1 MRVGLSIDPPLGSI
15 PALLTQEGVD
25 VYQTVLRDPG
35 RFGNYGVPEPADRA
49 ALVAGMAGPRA
60 WGVAHGSLLVNPAN
74 PQGPIPHSSG
84 SSLPAQLKG
93 AAEGRLHPGS
103 MHPGYSQGH
112 PTTEQGL
119 GV

>member
-49 ALVAGMAGPRA
+49 ALVAGMAGRPA
-60 WGVAHGSLLVNPAN
+60 WGAAHGPPPLNPAS
-74 PQGPIPHSSG
+74 PQGRIPHSPV
-84 SSLPAQLKG
+84 SSLLPHPQG
-93 AAEGRLHPGS
+93 AAEGRRDPGRL
-103 MHPGYSQGH
+103 PRGH
-112 PTTEQGL
+112 AQ
-119 GV
+119 